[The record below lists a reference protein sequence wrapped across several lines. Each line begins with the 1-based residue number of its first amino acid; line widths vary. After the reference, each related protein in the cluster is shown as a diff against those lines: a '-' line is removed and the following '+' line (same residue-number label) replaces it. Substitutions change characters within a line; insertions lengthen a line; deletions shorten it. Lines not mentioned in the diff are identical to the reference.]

1 MAGAIGPTGGDVGHR
16 AVVLGASGFA
26 GGELLRL
33 LSRHPGIEVVAAAA
47 ATRAGR
53 PVEELYPWLEDR
65 RMTFATVDE
74 ALAADADIVFSSL
87 PHGESTRLFGA
98 AAAGAGRLVV
108 DLAGDFRLHDPAA
121 RAVWYGTPSD
131 QAPGQ
136 TDPAPWVYGL
146 TEWHRD
152 EIAASSRVADP
163 GCYPAAT
170 LLALAPLVAAGA
182 VLLAPVHVDGLSG
195 VSGAGRAGGQGFDY
209 AAANENLRPYSPT
222 GHKHIGEI
230 EQELTAL
237 AATEVTVSFVPHLV
251 PMTRGLAVTCTVQAS
266 PGATTADLMAILE
279 ERYRD
284 EVFVRVPT
292 GGGLPETRRVA
303 GTNVAEVA
311 ARVDERTGR
320 AFAFGAVDNLGKG
333 AAGQAV
339 QNANLMLG
347 FDERTALDV
356 AALVP

>member
-1 MAGAIGPTGGDVGHR
+1 MGHR

-33 LSRHPGIEVVAAAA
+33 LFRHPGIEVVASAASS
-47 ATRAGR
+47 RAGR
-53 PVEELYPWLEDR
+53 PVEDLYPWLADR
-65 RMTFATVDE
+65 RTTFATVDE
-74 ALAADADIVFSSL
+74 ALAVDADVVFSSL
-87 PHGESTRLFGA
+87 PHGESTRLFGT
-98 AAAGAGRLVV
+98 AGAPGGITGSGRLIV
-108 DLAGDFRLHDPAA
+108 DLAGDFRLRDPGMRAA
-121 RAVWYGTPSD
+121 WYGTSPD
-131 QAPGQ
+131 QAP
-136 TDPAPWVYGL
+136 DPAPWVYGL

-152 EIAASSRVADP
+152 EIAAAARVADP

-182 VLLAPVHVDGLSG
+182 IAPGPIHVDGLSG
-195 VSGAGRAGGQGFDY
+195 VSGAGRAGGEGFDY
-209 AAANENLRPYSPT
+209 ASANENLRPYSPT

-237 AATEVTVSFVPHLV
+237 AGRQVAVSFVPHLV
-251 PMTRGLAVTCTVQAS
+251 PMTRGLAVTCAAQAS
-266 PGATTADLMAILE
+266 PGVTSADLTAILR
-279 ERYRD
+279 ERYRG
-284 EVFVRVPT
+284 EAFVRVPA

-311 ARVDERTGR
+311 ARLDERTGR
-320 AFAFGAVDNLGKG
+320 VLAFGAVDNLGKG

-356 AALVP
+356 AAPVP

>member
-1 MAGAIGPTGGDVGHR
+1 
-16 AVVLGASGFA
+16 LGASGFA

-33 LSRHPGIEVVAAAA
+33 LSRHPGIEVVATAA

-53 PVEELYPWLEDR
+53 PVGELYPWMADR

-74 ALAADADIVFSSL
+74 ALAVDADIVFSSL

-98 AAAGAGRLVV
+98 AGAPGSSSRLVV
-108 DLAGDFRLHDPAA
+108 DLAGDFRLHDPGL
-121 RAVWYGTPSD
+121 RSDWYGTPAD
-131 QAPGQ
+131 QAP
-136 TDPAPWVYGL
+136 DSAPWAYGL

-152 EIAASSRVADP
+152 EIAAASRVADP

-182 VLLAPVHVDGLSG
+182 VAPGPIHGDGLSG
-195 VSGAGRAGGQGFDY
+195 VSGAGRAGGEGFDY
-209 AAANENLRPYSPT
+209 ASANENLRPYSPT

-237 AATEVTVSFVPHLV
+237 AGHEVVVSFVPHLV
-251 PMTRGLAVTCTVQAS
+251 PMTRGLAVTCSAQAA
-266 PGATTADLMAILE
+266 PGVTTASLTAILE

-284 EVFVRVPT
+284 EPFVRVPA
-292 GGGLPETRRVA
+292 GGELPGTRRVT

-311 ARVDERTGR
+311 ARLDERTGR
-320 AFAFGAVDNLGKG
+320 VIAFGAVDNLGKG

>member
-1 MAGAIGPTGGDVGHR
+1 MGHR
-16 AVVLGASGFA
+16 AIVLGASGFA

-47 ATRAGR
+47 SARMGR
-53 PVEELYPWLEDR
+53 PVDELYPWLADR
-65 RMTFATVDE
+65 RMTFVSVEE

-87 PHGESTRLFGA
+87 PHGRSTDLFGA
-98 AAAGAGRLVV
+98 AAPGAGPRIV
-108 DLAGDFRLHDPAA
+108 DLAGDFRLHHPERRAAWYGPSPAPAGEPAA
-121 RAVWYGTPSD
+121 
-131 QAPGQ
+131 
-136 TDPAPWVYGL
+136 WVYGL

-152 EIAASSRVADP
+152 EIASSDRVADP
-163 GCYPAAT
+163 GCYAAAS

-182 VLLAPVHVDGLSG
+182 LPPGPIHIDGLSG
-195 VSGAGRAGGQGFDY
+195 VSGAGRAGGEGFDY
-209 AAANENLRPYSPT
+209 ASANESVRPYSPT

-237 AATEVTVSFVPHLV
+237 AGAEVAVSFVPHLV
-251 PMTRGLAVTCTVQAS
+251 PMTRGLAVTGTAPAS
-266 PGATTADLMAILE
+266 AGATTRDLVKILA

-284 EVFVRVPT
+284 EAFVRVL
-292 GGGLPETRRVA
+292 GDEQLPDTRRVA
-303 GTNVAEVA
+303 GTNVAEVT
-311 ARVDERTGR
+311 ARLDHRTGR
-320 AFAFGAVDNLGKG
+320 ALVFGAVDNLGKG

-347 FDERTALDV
+347 FDESTGLDV